1 MMCHFRNQRLQSHN
15 TCIAAQGAFQ
25 IIARLVIPHLIQW
38 PLVDTV
44 FDVADVIRLVV
55 IPPRVIP
62 CAAIGP
68 GKVAVVALFARCP
81 DPAVIASIGCRV
93 VLRVIVD
100 GDQMAAIIVKA
111 TILSLTPSHQLI
123 AHNEVPR
130 RLTRFRGRRRGRRLS
145 GWSPRWTCRWL
156 RGWLSGW
163 THRRARRWL
172 RGRLSRW
179 TRCRGRRGLGSRWRL
194 GT

>member
-1 MMCHFRNQRLQSHN
+1 MCHFRNERLQSHN

-55 IPPRVIP
+55 IPHRVIP

-81 DPAVIASIGCRV
+81 DPAVIAQSSCRV
-93 VLRVIVD
+93 ILRVIVD
-100 GDQMAAIIVKA
+100 GDQMAAIVVEA
-111 TILSLTPSHQLI
+111 PILSLTPGHRVI
-123 AHNEVPR
+123 AHDEVIGIPI
-130 RLTRFRGRRRGRRLS
+130 RF
-145 GWSPRWTCRWL
+145 PC
-156 RGWLSGW
+156 
-163 THRRARRWL
+163 
-172 RGRLSRW
+172 
-179 TRCRGRRGLGSRWRL
+179 GLGCR
-194 GT
+194 